1 MNRTLVC
8 YEVQGVSKTYIRYKS
23 TLRSEAMNDVDK
35 YSSTISSLVID
46 NLREQARGQ
55 NIAVLSLCCDY

>member
-8 YEVQGVSKTYIRYKS
+8 YGVEGVGKTYIRYKS

-35 YSSTISSLVID
+35 
-46 NLREQARGQ
+46 
-55 NIAVLSLCCDY
+55 